1 MDETLLYSLLGASLV
16 SSVLLLLISTAI
28 VGRKLADLEYQ
39 KANGLSE
46 VSQIQAIVNI
56 RTHVLRTFVGL
67 TFIIISSLLLA
78 DAPVIWRSW
87 INRTL
92 FVLLPT
98 AYAVAS
104 YLDWQAERK
113 QIKLRTEE
121 AARAR
126 ATSTALA
133 VAEEY
138 RRLAALQAD
147 RDSYKDMAS
156 EAIASLSLVA
166 SRARDER
173 GEAPIAPLAPV
184 VPEHSSPVTPEQREA
199 AEVATLRADLT
210 ASTLDLGLPP
220 RETQPAPTRAAAI
233 TPAIGQ
239 SLGDMEAAAGET
251 LEAANKTVVAAQ
263 SAVEAIE
270 DERAGRE
277 GP

>member
-220 RETQPAPTRAAAI
+220 REAQPAPTRAAAI